1 MAKKFEFEKKLERL
15 EEIVKILDNSEVSLN
30 EMIKLYEEGVKI
42 SKETRKY
49 LDEAEQK
56 ITDISKILDEEN

>member
-15 EEIVKILDNSEVSLN
+15 EEIVNLLDNSDVTLN

-42 SKETRKY
+42 SKETREY

-56 ITDISKILDEEN
+56 ITDISKILDNEN

>member
-15 EEIVKILDNSEVSLN
+15 EEIVNILDNSDVSLN
-30 EMIKLYEEGVKI
+30 EMIKFYEEGVKI

-56 ITDISKILDEEN
+56 ITDISKVLDEDE